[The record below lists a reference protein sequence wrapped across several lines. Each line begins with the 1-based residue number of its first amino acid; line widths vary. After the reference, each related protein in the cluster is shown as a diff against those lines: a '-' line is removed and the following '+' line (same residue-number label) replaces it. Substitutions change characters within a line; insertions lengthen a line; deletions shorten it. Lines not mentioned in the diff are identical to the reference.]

1 MIRKL
6 LLSFLIAF
14 VVFSAPSNDKM
25 KIVPVKFMKLRDIL
39 MITIRVFMQVI

>member
-1 MIRKL
+1 
-6 LLSFLIAF
+6 
-14 VVFSAPSNDKM
+14 M